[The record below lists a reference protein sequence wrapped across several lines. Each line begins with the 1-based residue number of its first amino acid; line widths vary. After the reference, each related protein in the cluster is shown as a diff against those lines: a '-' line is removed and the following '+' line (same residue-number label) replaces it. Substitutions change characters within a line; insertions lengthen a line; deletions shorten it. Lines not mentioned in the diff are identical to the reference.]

1 MRDNAKSLDQLL
13 AAAILLLPFMQHL
26 PLLQFPA
33 DILFLI
39 FYQLSV
45 EDLVNLASVSF
56 IPIHQV
62 APMMMRFPTDLQD
75 LPLHFQ

>member
-26 PLLQFPA
+26 PLLQFPV

-56 IPIHQV
+56 ILSIKWH
-62 APMMMRFPTDLQD
+62 R
-75 LPLHFQ
+75 